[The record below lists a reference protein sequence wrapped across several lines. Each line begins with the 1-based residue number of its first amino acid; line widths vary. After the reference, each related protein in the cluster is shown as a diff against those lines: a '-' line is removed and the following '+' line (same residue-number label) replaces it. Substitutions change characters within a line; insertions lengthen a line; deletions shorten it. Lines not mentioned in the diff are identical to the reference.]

1 MALVKAKCARCGKR
15 FSCVPPS
22 AGYVSCPGCG
32 VKLRVRADLVAPKP
46 PLGPG
51 GSLGPYEILDLIGRG
66 AMGAVYKARHTKS
79 SLLCALK
86 VLPQK
91 FTRDPSFIE
100 RFRREGR
107 AAAAISHPNVIQ
119 VLDVGEADG
128 HYYIAM
134 EYVEGESLGDRLK
147 RDGTLPPELA
157 MDLMRQT
164 ASALAAAHA
173 LGIVHRDIKPVN
185 ILLTTEGQVKVADFG
200 LAKRSG
206 VDVDVTMPGAR
217 LGTPLYMPPEMALGR
232 PADARSDLYSLGATF
247 YHALVGRSP
256 VDAPTSG
263 EVVSK
268 LLHEQ
273 APSLDE
279 AAPHA
284 PADLRR
290 AVDRLVRKD
299 PAERFQT
306 AREVLEALGGG
317 GELPEAPEPPRRPP
331 PPPPPPPPEAMQPAA
346 RGARRRAVAVAI
358 LAGALLLG
366 GALAAF
372 LLLRGC

>member
-1 MALVKAKCARCGKR
+1 MAIVNAKCARCGER
-15 FSCVPPS
+15 FACVPPS

-32 VKLRVRADLVAPKP
+32 VKLRVRAELLATRPA
-46 PLGPG
+46 LGPG
-51 GSLGPYEILDLIGRG
+51 GSLGPYEVLELIGRG

-79 SLLCALK
+79 GLLCALK
-86 VLPQK
+86 VLPSK
-91 FTRDPSFIE
+91 FTRDPSFVE

-107 AAAAISHPNVIQ
+107 AAAAINHPNVIQ
-119 VLDVGEADG
+119 VLEVGEEGG
-128 HYYIAM
+128 HHYIAM

-147 RDGTLPPELA
+147 RDHTLPPEVA
-157 MDLMRQT
+157 RDLMRQT

-185 ILLTTEGQVKVADFG
+185 ILLTTQGQVKVADFG

-217 LGTPLYMPPEMALGR
+217 LGTPLYMPPEMALGK

-247 YHALVGRSP
+247 YHALVGQSP

-279 AAPHA
+279 VAPHA
-284 PADLRR
+284 PAELRR

-299 PAERFQT
+299 PADRFQT
-306 AREVLEALGGG
+306 ARELLDALGGAV
-317 GELPEAPEPPRRPP
+317 EVPQTSRPPRRPP
-331 PPPPPPPPEAMQPAA
+331 PPPPPGAVRPATS
-346 RGARRRAVAVAI
+346 RPRRRA
-358 LAGALLLG
+358 LAGAILG
-366 GALAAF
+366 GTLLVGAIAAF